1 MKSPVKQYM
10 LWLPVHFHCLER
22 IPICTYIY
30 FCTHIAVDKCIFFF
44 IKYLHTY
51 NRHITSVYIKLYW
64 LSQQANKLLFPKT
77 IFYENRCGFVFR
89 TDFCTQSIAS
99 AQMVTPARTPTDLQS
114 LHGSRVVRYYI
125 PLRERNGARR
135 PYTVSYR
142 SSTVTYLCTYCYV
155 HPCPLRTN

>member
-1 MKSPVKQYM
+1 MKSPVTQYM
-10 LWLPVHFHCLER
+10 LWIPVHSHCLER
-22 IPICTYIY
+22 IYIFLY
-30 FCTHIAVDKCIFFF
+30 SYSSRQMHIFF

-51 NRHITSVYIKLYW
+51 NGHITSVYIKLYW

-89 TDFCTQSIAS
+89 TDFCTQSTAS
-99 AQMVTPARTPTDLQS
+99 AQMVTTARTPTDLQS

-135 PYTVSYR
+135 PYTVSYL
-142 SSTVTYLCTYCYV
+142 SAL
-155 HPCPLRTN
+155 